1 MAFLVHLALRSQYF
15 LLVAFCFSLNFQV
28 SAQTYEEKR
37 REFIETFESIG
48 SQVSDAFENENKTSF
63 CALLGDYE
71 KTLKDGWYY
80 LRASDFSYEELQE
93 SQRFIFFSYQENCL

>member
-1 MAFLVHLALRSQYF
+1 MVHLALRKNHFF
-15 LLVAFCFSLNFQV
+15 LAALYVSLNFQV
-28 SAQTYEEKR
+28 AAQTTEGKR
-37 REFIETFESIG
+37 IKFVKSFESIR
-48 SQVSDAFENENKTSF
+48 SQVSDAFETQNKTNF
-63 CALLGDYE
+63 CSLLRDYE